1 MTDSEVFDMIA
12 DKELMERTVRC
23 TDVAHPRHMQV
34 GRLLSATT
42 ATNSDGSGCV
52 CYVGFATDPT
62 HAGSAIPVR
71 KEGLVAEFLNADQIE
86 FQV

>member
-1 MTDSEVFDMIA
+1 MTDAEVFDLIA
-12 DKELMERTVRC
+12 DKELMERTVCC
-23 TDVAHPRHMQV
+23 TDGAHPRHMQV

-42 ATNSDGSGCV
+42 ATNNDGSGCV
-52 CYVGFATDPT
+52 CYVGFSTDPT